1 MANQYRIR
9 FSNDATTTLA
19 APLTATSPSL
29 QTVSGGGALFPGL
42 AGENAMACTL
52 VKAGNPNIKEVVL
65 VTAHATG
72 SDSFTGLQR
81 NLSGSGAL
89 TWNAGDTFAMLQPA
103 EAMNFFAQF
112 LDVQEG
118 QSNYA
123 QDVGSAN
130 NYVVQIQP
138 LQNSSIVGMPIRWR
152 AAHTST
158 GPSNFNDGINN
169 TQLLTLN
176 GGPLQTGDVT
186 AGGIYETIWDGTQFR
201 LMNIQRLNFT
211 ALLGQVSNGQ
221 VPQSAVLQWESGIV
235 IGFNQLSG
243 QLFQSQ
249 VPNNLNLPGSPTAPA
264 PALLDS
270 STRLATTSFV
280 NPASLLGTNGY
291 FKRSDGH
298 IVQAGQC
305 NPNGGT
311 ITVTL
316 PTTFP
321 NAFQAV
327 VASSTGRPTQC
338 NPVIISNSQFTI
350 SNTGG
355 SSYWMAMGY

>member
-1 MANQYRIR
+1 MAINYTLQ
-9 FSNDATTTLA
+9 FSNEATTTLA
-19 APLTATSPSL
+19 APITAASPSL
-29 QTVSGGGALFPGL
+29 QVVSGGGALFPALSGTQ
-42 AGENAMACTL
+42 AFIATL
-52 VKAGNPNIKEVVL
+52 IKNGNTAIKEIIL
-65 VTAHATG
+65 VTG
-72 SDSFTGLQR
+72 RSGDNFTGLTR
-81 NLSGSGAL
+81 GLEGTGPL
-89 TWNAGDTFAMLQPA
+89 TWNPGDTVALLPTGRDLASFVQSGD
-103 EAMNFFAQF
+103 AQSSRF
-112 LDVQEG
+112 
-118 QSNYA
+118 NYA
-123 QDVGSAN
+123 VDTGSPN
-130 NYVVQIQP
+130 NYVVNLTPSLNASVI
-138 LQNSSIVGMPIRWR
+138 GMPIRFK
-152 AAHTST
+152 AQNSCS
-158 GPSNFNDGINN
+158 GPSTFSDGVTTAPLRLPDGSV
-169 TQLLTLN
+169 TQTL
-176 GGPLQTGDVT
+176 DIVA
-186 AGGIYETIWDGTQFR
+186 AGLYTVMWDGTYFR
-201 LMNIQRLNFT
+201 LQSTKLSF
-211 ALLGQVSNGQ
+211 AQLLGSIANGQ